1 VLLLHHDLLPQ
12 RPQPRRAYLAPAST
26 PGLGSVQLA
35 GDLIELDTTE
45 PLDRMALP
53 TGYASFAEER
63 SVVAWATVLSPDLS
77 R

>member
-1 VLLLHHDLLPQ
+1 LQ
-12 RPQPRRAYLAPAST
+12 
-26 PGLGSVQLA
+26 